1 MKQENDADLKV
12 ITKAQELAVHTIKIT
27 SNCNKFPKKY
37 RFTLCD
43 RMQNKAMTI
52 YELLLE
58 ANRIKLSD
66 ISDRNHLQTKA
77 ITNCDELLFYIEMCL
92 QLQIIEPNSA
102 EYWSK
107 LVSDIKFMT
116 IKWRSKDK
124 ERYSA

>member
-1 MKQENDADLKV
+1 MKQESNDLKV
-12 ITKAQELAVHTIKIT
+12 VIKSKELAVHTIKVT

-43 RMQNKAMTI
+43 KMQNKSMNI

-58 ANRIKLSD
+58 ANRVNLSD
-66 ISDRNHLQTKA
+66 IKTRNELQTKA
-77 ITNCDELLFYIEMCL
+77 ILNCDELLFYIEMCL
-92 QLQIIEPNSA
+92 QLNIIQPNSA

-116 IKWRSKDK
+116 IKWRTKDK
-124 ERYSA
+124 ERRSA

>member
-1 MKQENDADLKV
+1 MKQDNNELKV
-12 ITKAQELAVHTIKIT
+12 IIKVKELAVHTIKLT

-43 RMQNKAMTI
+43 RMQNKSMNI

-58 ANRIKLSD
+58 ANRTHLNNLPL
-66 ISDRNHLQTKA
+66 RNDLQTKV
-77 ITNCDELLFYIEMCL
+77 ILNCDELLFYIEMCL
-92 QLQIIEPNSA
+92 QLQIIQPNSA

-116 IKWRSKDK
+116 IKWRTKDK
-124 ERYSA
+124 ER

>member
-1 MKQENDADLKV
+1 MKQESNDLKV
-12 ITKAQELAVHTIKIT
+12 VIKSKELAVHTIKVT

-43 RMQNKAMTI
+43 KMQKKSMNI

-58 ANRIKLSD
+58 ANRVNLSD
-66 ISDRNHLQTKA
+66 IKTRNELQTKA
-77 ITNCDELLFYIEMCL
+77 ILNCDELLFYIEMCL
-92 QLQIIEPNSA
+92 QLNIIQPNSA

-116 IKWRSKDK
+116 IKWRTKDK

>member
-1 MKQENDADLKV
+1 MKQENNDLKV
-12 ITKAQELAVHTIKIT
+12 VIKSKELAVHTIKVT

-43 RMQNKAMTI
+43 KMQNKSMNI

-58 ANRIKLSD
+58 ANRVNLSD
-66 ISDRNHLQTKA
+66 IKARNELQTKA
-77 ITNCDELLFYIEMCL
+77 ILNCDELLFYIEMCL
-92 QLQIIEPNSA
+92 QLNIIQPNSA

-116 IKWRSKDK
+116 IKWRTKDK

>member
-1 MKQENDADLKV
+1 MKQANDDLKV
-12 ITKAQELAVHTIKIT
+12 IVKAKELAVHTVRLT

-58 ANRIKLSD
+58 ANRTPINCKSA
-66 ISDRNHLQTKA
+66 RNELQTKA
-77 ITNCDELLFYIEMCL
+77 IMNCDELLFYIEMCL
-92 QLQIIEPNSA
+92 ELNIIASNSA

-107 LVSDIKFMT
+107 LVSDIKYMT
-116 IKWRSKDK
+116 IAWRTKDK
-124 ERYSA
+124 ER

>member
-1 MKQENDADLKV
+1 MKQANDDLKV
-12 ITKAQELAVHTIKIT
+12 IVKAKALTVHTIKLT

-58 ANRIKLSD
+58 ANRTRLTNKAMRSD
-66 ISDRNHLQTKA
+66 LQTRA
-77 ITNCDELLFYIEMCL
+77 ILNCDELLFYIELCL
-92 QLQIIEPNSA
+92 DLNIIPTNSA

-116 IKWRSKDK
+116 IAWRTRDK
-124 ERYSA
+124 ER

>member
-1 MKQENDADLKV
+1 MKQESNELKV
-12 ITKAQELAVHTIKIT
+12 VIKSKELATYTIRVT

-43 RMQNKAMTI
+43 RMQNKSMNI

-58 ANRIKLSD
+58 ANRTH
-66 ISDRNHLQTKA
+66 ISNLKSRNELQTKA
-77 ITNCDELLFYIEMCL
+77 ILNCDELLFYIEMCL
-92 QLQIIEPNSA
+92 QLNIIEPKRA

-116 IKWRSKDK
+116 IKWRTKDK
-124 ERYSA
+124 ER

>member
-1 MKQENDADLKV
+1 MKQENNDLKV
-12 ITKAQELAVHTIKIT
+12 ITKAQELAVHTVKIT

-58 ANRIKLSD
+58 ANRTALNDLSD
-66 ISDRNHLQTKA
+66 RSKLQTAA
-77 ITNCDELLFYIEMCL
+77 ITNCDQLLFYIEMCL

-107 LVSDIKFMT
+107 LVSDIKFMA
-116 IKWRSKDK
+116 IKWRTKDK